1 MKKSYDTDGFDVY
14 MLLSDVVCQPSYE
27 MEMLQRNHISGILD
41 MRLRYIDGEGYPCYK
56 VSGLTEYAA
65 GMMDMDAAF
74 ASMPA
79 QQSSDVL
86 SATISA
92 QPTSDTSYASMSIPP
107 EEIMR
112 LFQAV
117 FHVIWE
123 LRRYLLVMNDLVLQ
137 EEYIFFDNHKK
148 QFVFTYLPGYQISV
162 RMQMRVLMEQYLGRM
177 DHTNRVQADK
187 VYDLYQKIAE
197 EYVDPEELGA
207 ELDRILSCD
216 GSFQMSGIGY
226 AEKKGG
232 GHQIDDVYRNM
243 EAAWNMSRE
252 DSESEDQESIEKS
265 SLSDF
270 GSRSGISTR
279 HQWNIYKSLIIGGMI
294 LTFLAG
300 VIMAYLQCRRY
311 GRVEHTKP
319 LFGICILLAVELL
332 AYIEL
337 DKWTEDNRIYE
348 EYPKEPLQ
356 HTAFREQ
363 KTEDITDD
371 EIESDVEKL
380 RLFDKSCEICTDE
393 NAADTQVL
401 NTGQP
406 YGMFVSL
413 SGYSSQPEM
422 VYVTRIP
429 ALIGRGDMADCR
441 LHGESISRV
450 HAKLAYADANFIL
463 EDIESTNGTC
473 VNDYP
478 LKKGYPVLLF
488 PGDEVS
494 FGSER
499 YEFRVC

>member
-1 MKKSYDTDGFDVY
+1 MEKNYDTDGFDVY

-27 MEMLQRNHISGILD
+27 TEMLQRNHISGILD
-41 MRLRYIDGEGYPCYK
+41 MSLRYVDGEGYPCYK

-65 GMMDMDAAF
+65 GMIDMDEFF
-74 ASMPA
+74 ASMAA
-79 QQSSDVL
+79 QRSSDIL
-86 SATISA
+86 SASMSA
-92 QPTSDTSYASMSIPP
+92 RWTSDTSYASTSIPP
-107 EEIMR
+107 VEIMR

-117 FHVIWE
+117 FHTIWE

-162 RMQMRVLMEQYLGRM
+162 RMQMRTLIEQCIGRM
-177 DHTNRVQADK
+177 DHTDRIQADK
-187 VYDLYQKIAE
+187 VYDLYQKIVE
-197 EYVDPEELGA
+197 EYVDLEDLGA
-207 ELDRILSCD
+207 ELDQIVSGFNSTKHGESWSV
-216 GSFQMSGIGY
+216 GSQDKEKEVTGNRSYRRPDAQNGI
-226 AEKKGG
+226 E
-232 GHQIDDVYRNM
+232 M
-243 EAAWNMSRE
+243 E
-252 DSESEDQESIEKS
+252 DSGGVSEHSETCRDERTDREHRRWII
-265 SLSDF
+265 F
-270 GSRSGISTR
+270 NGITISG
-279 HQWNIYKSLIIGGMI
+279 MV

-300 VIMAYLQCRRY
+300 VIMAYLQYRRY
-311 GRVEHTKP
+311 GRVEHMKP

-332 AYIEL
+332 AYIEI
-337 DKWTEDNRIYE
+337 DKRAEDSRIYE
-348 EYPKEPLQ
+348 EYPKEHLQ
-356 HTAFREQ
+356 HKAFRAQ
-363 KTEDITDD
+363 ATEDIED
-371 EIESDVEKL
+371 IEPEGDVEKL
-380 RLFDKSCEICTDE
+380 RLFDKPYEMSMDE
-393 NAADTQVL
+393 DTADTQVL

-413 SGYSSQPEM
+413 SGYSSPPEV
-422 VYVTRIP
+422 VYVTQIP

-463 EDIESTNGTC
+463 EDIESTNGTY

-488 PGDEVS
+488 SGDEVS